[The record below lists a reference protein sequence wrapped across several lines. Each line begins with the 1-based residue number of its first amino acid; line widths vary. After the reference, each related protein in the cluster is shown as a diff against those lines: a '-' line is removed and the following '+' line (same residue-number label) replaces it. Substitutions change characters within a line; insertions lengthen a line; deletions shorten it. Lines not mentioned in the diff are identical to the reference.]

1 MLNDPGD
8 GFFYRIFYH
17 GIIYPLFHALFLII
31 NKIWRKIT
39 ENRRQI
45 RELFEENERLRQ
57 EIKNLS
63 NKVERAT
70 LGSNPILKK
79 WVKEQLNLLYEEVKF
94 MLNEEKI
101 SELAD
106 SKKND
111 KK

>member
-1 MLNDPGD
+1 MMDDAGE

-17 GIIYPLFHALFLII
+17 NIIYPLIHPLFLII

-39 ENRRQI
+39 ERERQI
-45 RELFEENERLRQ
+45 RELFEENESLRQ

-63 NKVERAT
+63 DKVEKAT

-101 SELAD
+101 SELVD
-106 SKKND
+106 PKKND